1 MDRSLGRLLPHQ
13 LANPTRAT
21 PKADCSF
28 PSQGLPGISG
38 SFPPLFPTSGHVPTR
53 YSPVR
58 RSPCGALD
66 LHVLGLPPAFV
77 LSQDQTLR
85 LTSGQS
91 GRSRSVPRSGLTR
104 TFCLH
109 KLGQAPNPQPE
120 GQWSEPVRDTQAVGF
135 LGKPGAKNPSRQH
148 HRRPRIPSIRY
159 YLSKS
164 EVPWLPPWLPQQR
177 RNAQGRRLY
186 PTNTRRSMAA

>member
-1 MDRSLGRLLPHQ
+1 
-13 LANPTRAT
+13 
-21 PKADCSF
+21 
-28 PSQGLPGISG
+28 
-38 SFPPLFPTSGHVPTR
+38 
-53 YSPVR
+53 
-58 RSPCGALD
+58 
-66 LHVLGLPPAFV
+66 
-77 LSQDQTLR
+77 

-164 EVPWLPPWLPQQR
+164 EVPRLPPWLAPAAPKRARAEDCIQQTR
-177 RNAQGRRLY
+177 DDQWPLERQC
-186 PTNTRRSMAA
+186 RRSV